1 MMTDAEYIIPDSS
14 GAVVTYGGK
23 SYILAEDITYRI
35 SYPDSPIEPHA
46 QVVPRQGE
54 SWAELYWYFD
64 DEAAL
69 DTWYDARDYSVGIHG
84 LLTGE
89 DG

>member
-1 MMTDAEYIIPDSS
+1 M
-14 GAVVTYGGK
+14 
-23 SYILAEDITYRI
+23 
-35 SYPDSPIEPHA
+35 
-46 QVVPRQGE
+46 VPRQGE